1 MAPNLAMSTAAM
13 KLSSSRGQ
21 HAVPSSKDVLVSD
34 VLSTLAALAHPT
46 RLEAFRLLTR
56 YLPYGL
62 AAGDLSRLMAIPH
75 NTLSTHLA
83 ALEQVGLLR
92 SRRDGRSVIF
102 VAVPERALLISRFL
116 VEDCCAGTE
125 KLLGTP
131 VCEAVIPFP
140 AKREV
145 AVIERIYNVLIL
157 CTGNSARSIM
167 AEAIL
172 AKEGQGRFRAYSA
185 GSLPKPHP
193 NPLALSL
200 LKDLGYEI
208 SSFRS
213 KSWEEFAGADAP
225 KMDFILT
232 VCDSAAGESC
242 PFWPGHPL
250 VVHWGIP
257 DPASANGTDA
267 EMRAAFLD
275 AYRRLA
281 KRITTFVNLDVENLD
296 LAALK
301 RRLVEIGGMEGATEM
316 ALARPAA

>member
-1 MAPNLAMSTAAM
+1 MSPF
-13 KLSSSRGQ
+13 SPSGH
-21 HAVPSSKDVLVSD
+21 HAVPSSKDALVSD
-34 VLSTLAALAHPT
+34 VLSMLGALAHAT

-116 VEDCCAGTE
+116 VEDCRAGAE
-125 KLLGTP
+125 KRPGAP
-131 VCEAVIPFP
+131 VREAVIPFP

-145 AVIERIYNVLIL
+145 VVIERIYNVLIL

-172 AKEGQGRFRAYSA
+172 AKEGQGRFRAFSA
-185 GSLPKPHP
+185 GSRPKAHP
-193 NPLALSL
+193 NLLALSL
-200 LKDLGYEI
+200 LKDLGYDI
-208 SSFRS
+208 SGFRS

-225 KMDFILT
+225 RMDFILT

-257 DPASANGTDA
+257 DPAAANGTEA

-301 RRLVEIGGMEGATEM
+301 RRLVEIGGLEGATEM

>member
-1 MAPNLAMSTAAM
+1 MSTAM
-13 KLSSSRGQ
+13 KPSSTSG
-21 HAVPSSKDVLVSD
+21 HAVRSSKDALVSD
-34 VLSTLAALAHPT
+34 VLSMLAALAHPT

-92 SRRDGRSVIF
+92 SRREGRSIIF

-116 VEDCCAGTE
+116 VEDCCGGAENRPSDPDRRT
-125 KLLGTP
+125 
-131 VCEAVIPFP
+131 VVPFP

-145 AVIERIYNVLIL
+145 AVIERVYNVLIL

-185 GSLPKPHP
+185 GSRPKAHPH
-193 NPLALSL
+193 PLALGL
-200 LKDLGYEI
+200 LEDLGYDI
-208 SSFRS
+208 SDFRS

-225 KMDFILT
+225 TMDFILT

-257 DPASANGTDA
+257 DPAAVDGTEA

-281 KRITTFVNLDVENLD
+281 KRMTTFVNLDVENLD

-301 RRLVEIGGMEGATEM
+301 LKLVEIGGMERATE
-316 ALARPAA
+316 LASARTAA

>member
-1 MAPNLAMSTAAM
+1 MSN
-13 KLSSSRGQ
+13 
-21 HAVPSSKDVLVSD
+21 
-34 VLSTLAALAHPT
+34 STNMV
-46 RLEAFRLLTR
+46 F
-56 YLPYGL
+56 
-62 AAGDLSRLMAIPH
+62 
-75 NTLSTHLA
+75 
-83 ALEQVGLLR
+83 
-92 SRRDGRSVIF
+92 
-102 VAVPERALLISRFL
+102 
-116 VEDCCAGTE
+116 
-125 KLLGTP
+125 
-131 VCEAVIPFP
+131 PFP

-145 AVIERIYNVLIL
+145 AVIDRIYNVLIL

-185 GSLPKPHP
+185 GSRPKAHP

-200 LKDLGYEI
+200 LKDLGYDI
-208 SSFRS
+208 SGFRS
-213 KSWEEFAGADAP
+213 KSWEEFSGAEVP
-225 KMDFILT
+225 MDFILT
-232 VCDSAAGESC
+232 VCDSAAAESC

-257 DPASANGTDA
+257 DPVAANGTEA

-275 AYRRLA
+275 AYRSLA

-301 RRLVEIGGMEGATEM
+301 RRLIEIGGMEGATEM

>member
-1 MAPNLAMSTAAM
+1 ML
-13 KLSSSRGQ
+13 G
-21 HAVPSSKDVLVSD
+21 
-34 VLSTLAALAHPT
+34 ALAHAT

-92 SRRDGRSVIF
+92 SRRDGRSIIF

-116 VEDCCAGTE
+116 VEDCCGAAETHSD
-125 KLLGTP
+125 P
-131 VCEAVIPFP
+131 DRQAVVPFP

-145 AVIERIYNVLIL
+145 SVIERVYNVLIL
-157 CTGNSARSIM
+157 CTRNSARSIM

-172 AKEGQGRFRAYSA
+172 TKEGQSRFRAYSA
-185 GSLPKPHP
+185 GSRPRAHP

-200 LKDLGYEI
+200 LEDLGYDI
-208 SSFRS
+208 SGFRS

-225 KMDFILT
+225 TMDFILT

-257 DPASANGTDA
+257 DPAAVDGTEA

-281 KRITTFVNLDVENLD
+281 KRMTTFVNLDVENLD

-301 RRLVEIGGMEGATEM
+301 RKLVEIGGMEGATEL
-316 ALARPAA
+316 ASARPAA